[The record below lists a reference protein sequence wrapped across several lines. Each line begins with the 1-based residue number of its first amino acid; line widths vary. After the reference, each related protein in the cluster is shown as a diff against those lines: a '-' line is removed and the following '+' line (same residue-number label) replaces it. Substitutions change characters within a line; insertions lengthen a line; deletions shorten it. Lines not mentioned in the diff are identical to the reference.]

1 MNDKAVLGTLEWTR
15 DLLVQREA
23 KTEDV
28 SFDKEC
34 WAEARMG
41 LDRAARSVNRLLNR
55 SRDEKAR
62 ELATDLAADQGL
74 F

>member
-15 DLLVQREA
+15 DLLAQREA
-23 KTEDV
+23 KTEDG